1 MSVALIMALL
11 ISGCQKDQES
21 GDTNA
26 LPENNNIETTLP
38 DPSEMIGD
46 PEITTDGKI
55 DSSLISFEKQLGESG
70 LTLEDKAVKD
80 AVSIGALEGY
90 SFNINGKPVEIYL
103 FDGNSTDEKAV
114 ENLKTAKESGYVTIF
129 GVEVNGETP
138 KVNCAIKD
146 NLVILFILEDI
157 LGVYPDKE
165 KIIEAFMK
173 I

>member
-1 MSVALIMALL
+1 MKKSIYLISFVLIMALL
-11 ISGCQKDQES
+11 FSGCQKDQES
-21 GDTNA
+21 DDTNA
-26 LPENNNIETTLP
+26 LP
-38 DPSEMIGD
+38 DPSEMIVD
-46 PEITTDGKI
+46 PGIDTDGKI
-55 DSSLISFEKQLGESG
+55 DSSLISFENQLGESG

-103 FDGNSTDEKAV
+103 FDGNSSDEKAV